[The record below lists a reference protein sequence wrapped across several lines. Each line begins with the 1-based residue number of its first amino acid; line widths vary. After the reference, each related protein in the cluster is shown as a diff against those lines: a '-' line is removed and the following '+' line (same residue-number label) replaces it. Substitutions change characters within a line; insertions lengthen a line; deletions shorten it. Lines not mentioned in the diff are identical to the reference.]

1 MAGRKL
7 KSARMGKTMI
17 DLSNGD
23 CDRILNEILDDVA
36 NQNGVTGSAELHQ
49 VCVRRGYDYSM
60 IKKAIESDDVLNN
73 KYKSVRK
80 WTADLYAEEVIR
92 LADKAASETE
102 PGSSVAISALD
113 KQIKARMWRAE
124 KDYPEWYGNKLS
136 VENVNINLVKILD
149 EARGRVID
157 TEFTED
163 DD

>member
-1 MAGRKL
+1 MPGTKL
-7 KSARMGKTMI
+7 KSSRRGKTMI
-17 DLSNGD
+17 ELSNGD
-23 CDRILNEILDDVA
+23 CDKILNDILDEVA
-36 NQNGVTGSAELHQ
+36 NQSGVKGALELQ
-49 VCVRRGYDYSM
+49 RICVNRGYDYGM

-80 WTADLYAEEVIR
+80 WTADRYAEEVVL
-92 LADKAASETE
+92 LADMAAAEAE
-102 PGSSVAISALD
+102 PGSSVAIAALD

-136 VENVNINLVKILD
+136 VESVNINLVKILD